1 MRKKKQLLQLVD
13 NRYLRQKISRKFN
26 LKIIK
31 AYDFDGTL
39 FEPIG
44 TFEKDFNLDKF
55 KKDNSFIRNLFTKE
69 LPLAKELRKAKKRGD
84 IIFIITA
91 REYKWWF
98 PLLLFLRNIPYDEIR
113 QRPKERKID
122 TAKLKKEQ
130 LIDLISK
137 YGNSYYLDFYDDS
150 KINCDE
156 IEQGVKF
163 ATVHKIN

>member
-1 MRKKKQLLQLVD
+1 M
-13 NRYLRQKISRKFN
+13 
-26 LKIIK
+26 KIIK

-44 TFEKDFNLDKF
+44 TFEKDLDLDKF
-55 KKDNSFIRNLFTKE
+55 KKDNTFFRNLFTKE
-69 LPLAKELRKAKKRGD
+69 LPLAQKLREAKKKGD

-91 REYKWWF
+91 REKKWWF
-98 PLLLFLRNIPYDEIR
+98 PLLLWLKNIPYDEIR
-113 QRPKERKID
+113 ERPIERENIS

-137 YGNSYYLDFYDDS
+137 YGSSYYLDFYDDN

-156 IEQGVKF
+156 IEQGIKF
-163 ATVHKIN
+163 ATVHKI

>member
-1 MRKKKQLLQLVD
+1 MKKQKLLKVVS
-13 NRYLRQKISRKFN
+13 NKYLIPKIAKSFDM
-26 LKIIK
+26 KIIK
-31 AYDFDGTL
+31 AFDFDGTL
-39 FEPIG
+39 FTPVG
-44 TFEKDFNLDKF
+44 TFEKDYDVNKF